1 MSSCIAVY
9 GLRRCRLQPFALQK
23 TTFCNA
29 IDRLL
34 LARRPPFDAVLTVF
48 GGAKHGLSQRFLR
61 HSIAQIMCNVCKLLV
76 SCFLTLHA
84 FACDICAES
93 FVLQKNAA
101 LKRQCK
107 SMCHGFSPCH
117 CKTSGVS
124 FALYDFTKSRMLKNA
139 CTPVDF

>member
-23 TTFCNA
+23 TTFCKA

-34 LARRPPFDAVLTVF
+34 LARRPPFHAVLTVF

-84 FACDICAES
+84 FACDICA
-93 FVLQKNAA
+93 
-101 LKRQCK
+101 
-107 SMCHGFSPCH
+107 
-117 CKTSGVS
+117 
-124 FALYDFTKSRMLKNA
+124 
-139 CTPVDF
+139 